1 MPKEYKMQMTLS
13 AVLGQQFGSTFRQAQ
28 AALQNAGADVKKLND
43 LQRDIAGYQAQ
54 QRAAAETERKLAD
67 LKTQYDNI
75 QREMQETGTYSSA
88 LDNKLVDKQRQIDRT
103 TESLDRQDSKL
114 REMGAGLREAGID
127 TDHLTEESRRLA
139 AELEEVSRKEE
150 SFGTEGVDAFE
161 AVGDALAAAGI
172 AAALKEIG
180 EAYKECVELA
190 AAFEE
195 TMSTVE
201 ALSGANAGEMRS
213 LSDEAKRLG
222 ATTKF
227 TATESAE
234 AMTYMGMAGWDAQQ
248 MLSGMDGVL
257 KLAAASGEDL
267 AQVSDIVTDNLT
279 AFGMKASDTAR
290 FSDVLAAAST
300 NSNTSVSIMG
310 ETFKKA
316 APVAGALGY
325 SVEDVAVAV
334 GLMANAGVKGSRAG
348 TALSNTFTGLLNG
361 VTLTGAAFGEMEFTV
376 VNTDGSMMS
385 FGQTIDSLRAAFS
398 QMSEAEKV
406 ANAQA
411 IAGKQGY
418 AGLLAI
424 LNATN
429 DDYNKLTS
437 SIANCAG
444 AAEKM
449 ANIKM
454 DNLRGQ
460 MTLLDSAADAL
471 KTTIGE
477 AYAKEFQS
485 LAKMATDALGWIN
498 DFLSKHP
505 VLLKS
510 IIAITAEAGVLVG
523 VYTAY
528 VAVKKIKNTLTAL
541 ETKLGV
547 KQIATTAAETAAT
560 NGATASQLK
569 LNAAMLASPVGIVM
583 AAVAALTV
591 AFIALKHQ
599 EEEARAEMEEMT
611 PVTRRQA
618 AELQSVQR
626 EYERVSDEM
635 GQNST
640 EALRLRNK
648 LEDLNAEYAANA
660 RSMEDMRADYDNLMS
675 KHQALQDSMKEGTT
689 QIEAEETTALALIQR
704 LADMAEAT
712 DGSAASQMRM
722 KNVIDALNSSVGGL
736 NLTYEE
742 FMANPTAKVSDL
754 TAYVRAM
761 AERKKF
767 EQDMEHLLDLMNLET
782 ELSDKSASYTG
793 EKGQVAS
800 ANSNVAIKKA
810 QSEAKGMVLGAVFDK
825 IMPFGKQVGNALG
838 YVISYFDGT
847 KAAYKAA
854 LEQEVEVVNE
864 AVDVES
870 ALNTTRKEILAIY
883 DEYGFTRD
891 AVASGSDDIV
901 GYLQSVTAEAQ
912 RLSEAYT
919 ETYNAA
925 LESISGQYHLW
936 DEAAEVSAVSI
947 STINTHLQGQIQY
960 WKDYQ
965 ANIDVLRG
973 YTTEVEG
980 LDVVLASFA
989 DGSSDSVNVIAGLA
1003 DAIRN
1008 GDIESVQAL
1017 VTNYNELQASQ
1028 QETADSL
1035 AEMTTS
1041 YSVEMEKLKT
1051 QMGQDVAAMDF
1062 SDEAKTKGEQTIQGF
1077 IDGALL
1083 MESKIRTS
1091 FASLGQA
1098 AIDAMNGKLD
1108 IHSPSRVFA
1117 EIAGYTWQG
1126 FIGETERLRPTVAAA
1141 FGETADAGVRA
1152 VTATP
1157 AVSEGGINAPI
1168 TLSITVAGNA
1178 TPETA
1183 SALSAA
1189 GNDIVSRVIEALE
1202 DRERDRIRRAYV

>member
-1 MPKEYKMQMTLS
+1 MSKEYKMQMTLS

-28 AALQNAGADVKKLND
+28 AALQNAGADVKRLND

-114 REMGAGLREAGID
+114 REMGEGLRAAGVD
-127 TDHLTEESRRLA
+127 TDRLTDESKRLA
-139 AELEEVSRKEE
+139 AEYDELIRKEDGFGE
-150 SFGTEGVDAFE
+150 SGANAFE

-190 AAFEE
+190 AEFDA

-201 ALSGANAGEMRS
+201 ALSGATKNEMAA
-213 LSDEAKRLG
+213 LSAEAKNLG

-267 AQVSDIVTDNLT
+267 AMVSDIVTDNLT

-290 FSDVLAAAST
+290 FSDVLAAAAT
-300 NSNTSVSIMG
+300 DSNTSVSIMG

-477 AYAKEFQS
+477 AYSKEFQS

-541 ETKLGV
+541 ETALGV
-547 KQIATTAAETAAT
+547 KNAAAT
-560 NGATASQLK
+560 VAEKVATDAATASQTKFNL
-569 LNAAMLASPVGIVM
+569 AMLASPAGALALVVG
-583 AAVAALTV
+583 ALTV
-591 AFIALKHQ
+591 AMIAMKEQQ
-599 EEEARAEMEEMT
+599 EKIKERFEATT
-611 PVTRRQA
+611 PVTRKHAEELENLKARYDEVRA
-618 AELQSVQR
+618 AEGEHS
-626 EYERVSDEM
+626 E
-635 GQNST
+635 
-640 EALRLRNK
+640 EALRLKNQVD
-648 LEDLNAEYAANA
+648 DLTASYSAEA
-660 RSMEDMRADYDNLMS
+660 RSMEELRAEFDRVMS
-675 KHQALQDSMKEGTT
+675 DHESMFTNIRNAE
-689 QIEAEETTALALIQR
+689 QEIRNEETSTLALIQR
-704 LADMAEAT
+704 LEDMAAAT
-712 DGSAASQMRM
+712 DGSAASQGRM
-722 KNVIDALNSSVGGL
+722 QTVIDQLNNSVQGL
-736 NLTYEE
+736 NLSYDEL
-742 FMANPTAKVSDL
+742 MKNPGAATGKLRNYAKQV
-754 TAYVRAM
+754 
-761 AERKKF
+761 AERQQREADMQNYVQLLQRQK
-767 EQDMEHLLDLMNLET
+767 EEIAAMEAAQDEW
-782 ELSDKSASYTG
+782 SASYR
-793 EKGQVAS
+793 E
-800 ANSNVAIKKA
+800 
-810 QSEAKGMVLGAVFDK
+810 
-825 IMPFGKQVGNALG
+825 
-838 YVISYFDGT
+838 Y
-847 KAAYKAA
+847 
-854 LEQEVEVVNE
+854 
-864 AVDVES
+864 S
-870 ALNTTRKEILAIY
+870 ALNKKYKAEVHDKTYHNFTNPIEFFSGAANEIKWEFFGGKDEMSAAATQAEELKGKYEKARAAADETRFAIIEIEERYGLTATAVAEGSGDIEGALRAVTTQAQALAEAY
-883 DEYGFTRD
+883 DE
-891 AVASGSDDIV
+891 
-901 GYLQSVTAEAQ
+901 
-912 RLSEAYT
+912 AYKS
-919 ETYNAA
+919 A
-925 LESISGQYHLW
+925 LESISGQYNIW

-947 STINTHLQGQIQY
+947 STINNNLQSQIRY
-960 WKDYQ
+960 WQDYQ
-965 ANIDVLRG
+965 ANIETLRG

-1003 DAIRN
+1003 NAIKN

-1017 VTNYNELQASQ
+1017 VTNYNDLQASQ

-1041 YSVEMEKLKT
+1041 YSEKMNELKT
-1051 QMGQDVAAMDF
+1051 QMEDDVAAMDL
-1062 SDEAKTKGEQTIQGF
+1062 SDEAKAKGQATIQGF

-1098 AIDAMNGKLD
+1098 AIDAMNAGKTGVPVTGYASGTDFAARGVHLVGENG
-1108 IHSPSRVFA
+1108 PELLWFNGGERVTSATETRAILHAGGA
-1117 EIAGYTWQG
+1117 E
-1126 FIGETERLRPTVAAA
+1126 
-1141 FGETADAGVRA
+1141 
-1152 VTATP
+1152 
-1157 AVSEGGINAPI
+1157 INAPI
-1168 TLSITVAGNA
+1168 SLSINVEGNA
-1178 TPETA
+1178 SAATV
-1183 SALSAA
+1183 SALSDV
-1189 GNDIVSRVIEALE
+1189 GNDIVTRVLEALE
-1202 DRERDRIRRAYV
+1202 DREYDRVRRAYV

>member
-1 MPKEYKMQMTLS
+1 MANKEYKMLMSLEAKLGS
-13 AVLGQQFGSTFRQAQ
+13 AFGQTFSSAQ
-28 AALQNAGADVKKLND
+28 KALQNAGADVKRLND

-54 QRAAAETERKLAD
+54 QRAAAETERRLAD

-114 REMGAGLREAGID
+114 REMGEGLRAAGVD
-127 TDHLTEESRRLA
+127 TDRLTDESKRLA
-139 AELEEVSRKEE
+139 AEYDELIRKEDGFGE
-150 SFGTEGVDAFE
+150 SGANAFE

-334 GLMANAGVKGSRAG
+334 GLMADAGVKGSRAG

-460 MTLLDSAADAL
+460 MTLLDSASSAL

-541 ETKLGV
+541 ETALGV
-547 KQIATTAAETAAT
+547 KNAAAT
-560 NGATASQLK
+560 VAEKVATDAATASQTKFNL
-569 LNAAMLASPVGIVM
+569 AMLASPAGALALVVG
-583 AAVAALTV
+583 ALTV
-591 AFIALKHQ
+591 AMIAMKEQQ
-599 EEEARAEMEEMT
+599 EKIKERFEATT
-611 PVTRRQA
+611 PVTRKHAEELENLKARYDEVRA
-618 AELQSVQR
+618 AEGEHS
-626 EYERVSDEM
+626 E
-635 GQNST
+635 
-640 EALRLRNK
+640 EALRLKNQVD
-648 LEDLNAEYAANA
+648 DLTASYSAEA
-660 RSMEDMRADYDNLMS
+660 RSMEELRAEFDRVMS
-675 KHQALQDSMKEGTT
+675 DHESMFTNIRNAE
-689 QIEAEETTALALIQR
+689 QEIRNEETSTLALIQR
-704 LADMAEAT
+704 LEDMAAAT
-712 DGSAASQMRM
+712 DGSAASQGRM
-722 KNVIDALNSSVGGL
+722 QTVIDQLNNSVQGL
-736 NLTYEE
+736 NLSYDEL
-742 FMANPTAKVSDL
+742 MKNPGAATGKLRNYAKQV
-754 TAYVRAM
+754 
-761 AERKKF
+761 AERQQREADMQNYVQLLQRQK
-767 EQDMEHLLDLMNLET
+767 EEIAAMEAAQDEW
-782 ELSDKSASYTG
+782 SASYR
-793 EKGQVAS
+793 E
-800 ANSNVAIKKA
+800 
-810 QSEAKGMVLGAVFDK
+810 
-825 IMPFGKQVGNALG
+825 
-838 YVISYFDGT
+838 Y
-847 KAAYKAA
+847 
-854 LEQEVEVVNE
+854 
-864 AVDVES
+864 S
-870 ALNTTRKEILAIY
+870 ALNKKYKAEVHDKTYHNFTNPIEFFSGAANEIKWEFFGGKDEMSATATQAEELKGKYEKARAAADETRFAIIEIEERYGLTATAVAEGSGDIEGALRAVTTQAQALAEAY
-883 DEYGFTRD
+883 DE
-891 AVASGSDDIV
+891 
-901 GYLQSVTAEAQ
+901 
-912 RLSEAYT
+912 AYKS
-919 ETYNAA
+919 A
-925 LESISGQYHLW
+925 LESISGQYNIW

-947 STINTHLQGQIQY
+947 
-960 WKDYQ
+960 
-965 ANIDVLRG
+965 RG

-1003 DAIRN
+1003 DAINN

-1017 VTNYNELQASQ
+1017 VTNYNDLKQRQ

-1041 YSVEMEKLKT
+1041 YSEKMGKLKT
-1051 QMGQDVAAMDF
+1051 QMEQDVAAMDL

-1108 IHSPSRVFA
+1108 IHSPSKVFA

-1126 FIGETERLRPTVAAA
+1126 FISETERLRPTVAAA

-1189 GNDIVSRVIEALE
+1189 GNDIVARVIEALE

>member
-114 REMGAGLREAGID
+114 REMGEGLRAAGVD
-127 TDHLTEESRRLA
+127 TDRLTDESKRLA
-139 AELEEVSRKEE
+139 AEYDELIRKEDGFGE
-150 SFGTEGVDAFE
+150 SGANAFE

-190 AAFEE
+190 AEFDA

-201 ALSGANAGEMRS
+201 ALSGATKNEMAA
-213 LSDEAKRLG
+213 LSAEAKNLG

-234 AMTYMGMAGWDAQQ
+234 AMTYMGMAGWDAEQ

-290 FSDVLAAAST
+290 FSDVLAAAAT

-361 VTLTGAAFGEMEFTV
+361 VTLTGAAFGEMEFSV
-376 VNTDGSMMS
+376 VNTDGTMMS

-424 LNATN
+424 LNATSG
-429 DDYNKLTS
+429 DYDKLTQ
-437 SIANCAG
+437 SINNSRG

-449 ANIKM
+449 ANVRM

-460 MTLLDSAADAL
+460 MTLLQSATDAV

-477 AYAKEFQS
+477 AYSGEFKS
-485 LAKMATDALGWIN
+485 LAKMATDVMTWIN
-498 DFLSKHP
+498 NFMTKHP

-510 IIAITAEAGVLVG
+510 IIAITAEVGLLVG
-523 VYTAY
+523 AYTAY
-528 VAVKKIKNTLTAL
+528 VAVKKVKNTLTAL
-541 ETKLGV
+541 ETALGV
-547 KQIATTAAETAAT
+547 KNAAAT
-560 NGATASQLK
+560 VAEKVATDAATASQTKFNL
-569 LNAAMLASPVGIVM
+569 AMLASPVGIAL

-591 AFIALKHQ
+591 AVIALKNA
-599 EEEARAEMEEMT
+599 EEKAHEEWESMT
-611 PVTRRQA
+611 PVTRKH
-618 AELQSVQR
+618 AEELETLKKKYDEVR
-626 EYERVSDEM
+626 EAEGEHSE
-635 GQNST
+635 N
-640 EALRLRNK
+640 ALRLKNQVD
-648 LEDLNAEYAANA
+648 DLTAAYGAEAQ
-660 RSMEDMRADYDNLMS
+660 SMEDLRAEHDQMISDHDDFFKRLR
-675 KHQALQDSMKEGTT
+675 DSESE
-689 QIEAEETTALALIQR
+689 IRSEETATLALIQR

-712 DGSAASQMRM
+712 DGSAASQARM
-722 KNVIDALNSSVGGL
+722 QVIIDSLNSSVKGL
-736 NLTYEE
+736 NLSYDQLMQNPGGTVASLRDYAQALADQKQMEADMARYVELLRLQGSQETIIDKLDTERDSAWKAYE
-742 FMANPTAKVSDL
+742 P
-754 TAYVRAM
+754 
-761 AERKKF
+761 
-767 EQDMEHLLDLMNLET
+767 LET
-782 ELSDKSASYTG
+782 LYQNMTSGTD
-793 EKGQVAS
+793 
-800 ANSNVAIKKA
+800 
-810 QSEAKGMVLGAVFDK
+810 
-825 IMPFGKQVGNALG
+825 PFENAGNAL
-838 YVISYFDGT
+838 FLWLNGT
-847 KAAYKAA
+847 TTARENAA
-854 LEQEVEVVNE
+854 EQYWELHGQVSD
-864 AVDVES
+864 AIDVMRDYE
-870 ALNTTRKEILAIY
+870 REIAEI
-883 DEYGFTRD
+883 EEKYGLTAD
-891 AVASGSDDIV
+891 SVKDNSNDIV
-901 GYLQSVTAEAQ
+901 GYLQTVTTQAQALAEAYD
-912 RLSEAYT
+912 EAYKS
-919 ETYNAA
+919 A
-925 LESISGQYHLW
+925 LESIAGQYNIW

-947 STINTHLQGQIQY
+947 STINNNLQSQIRY
-960 WKDYQ
+960 WQDYQ
-965 ANIDVLRG
+965 ANIETLRG